1 MKPTTLRDDEIVTQ
15 HAPRLFRHLPRV
27 EVGCVRHLL
36 HESPAGR
43 VELCTGGT
51 ASLVVGALTLRLPV
65 GALVG
70 IHDLLQDALT
80 RLAEA
85 ERAARDG
92 ASRPEE
98 N

>member
-51 ASLVVGALTLRLPV
+51 ASLVVGALTV
-65 GALVG
+65 GVG
-70 IHDLLQDALT
+70 
-80 RLAEA
+80 
-85 ERAARDG
+85 G
-92 ASRPEE
+92 ASAI
-98 N
+98 